1 VISLRPFAIRP
12 ARLAL
17 LGGLLL
23 VVVPLPLIA
32 RQDCGGAWRRE
43 FRFSEGSGGDLFG
56 WSVARIGDLDGDGV
70 AEAVISAP
78 FFSPDADGR
87 DEGAVFVYSGSTG
100 LLLRQFLAGGSLG
113 RLGYSVA
120 DAGDLDGDGV
130 DDLLIGAPES
140 STGGAGFRGSALV
153 YSGATGARILQV
165 DGIFLLTYFGASV
178 AGMGDVDGDGV
189 PDLLI
194 GAPVSSHDNGA
205 TFPGSVIL
213 ASGATGAFLQRFD
226 GILDGGY
233 FGLSVAAAGDVDGDG
248 LSDVLIGAPFAD
260 SGGIVDAGSAFLFS
274 SATGALLWKRDGNT
288 KSGFFGNSVAS
299 AGDLDGDGIPEFL
312 VGAPRSSP
320 SGITGTGEAFVF
332 SGATG
337 SLVHSF
343 FLTGPGAN
351 RFGYAVAGVA
361 DSDGD
366 GVRDL
371 LIGEASH
378 IGTGGA
384 HLFSGSTGRYLHF
397 LSVGPRD
404 VPAGTAV
411 ADMGDL
417 DGDGFPEYLVGLAG
431 NNALS
436 VPGSARIY
444 RHDRFLSADAGRLS
458 AAAGG
463 RVRFRLDYPLA
474 EAGARYVLLGSLTGL
489 GNTDVLGACVPIVFD
504 AFTGRMLGNPPP
516 GFRRTRGVLDAA
528 GDAAASF
535 TAAPGALS
543 HLVGRRVFFAAL
555 DFDTKTA
562 TRFGSAALSVEIV
575 P

>member
-1 VISLRPFAIRP
+1 MISLLPPAIRP
-12 ARLAL
+12 FRPVL
-17 LGGLLL
+17 LGSLFL
-23 VVVPLPLIA
+23 VLAPFPLPA
-32 RQDCGGAWRRE
+32 RQECGGRWRRE
-43 FRFSEGSGGDLFG
+43 FRFSEGAGGNLFG

-70 AEAVISAP
+70 AEAVVGAP
-78 FFSPDADGR
+78 FFSPDANGTDH
-87 DEGAVFVYSGSTG
+87 GAAFVFSGSTG
-100 LLLRQFLAGGSLG
+100 ALLQQFLASGNLYDV
-113 RLGYSVA
+113 GYSVA

-130 DDLLIGAPES
+130 DDVLVGAPES
-140 STGGAGFRGSALV
+140 LLPGQTGRGSALV
-153 YSGATGARILQV
+153 YSGATGALILQV
-165 DGIFLLTYFGASV
+165 DGGGFIIELGLSV
-178 AGMGDVDGDGV
+178 AGIGDLDGDGV
-189 PDLLI
+189 PDLLL
-194 GAPVSSHDNGA
+194 GAPLSSHDNGA
-205 TFPGSVIL
+205 TLPGSVLL

-226 GILDGGY
+226 GILDRGY

-274 SATGALLWKRDGNT
+274 SSSGALLWKRDGNT
-288 KSGFFGNSVAS
+288 KSGLFGNSVAS

-337 SLVHSF
+337 ALVHSF
-343 FLTGPGAN
+343 FPGGQDAN
-351 RFGYAVAGVA
+351 RFGSAVAGVA

-371 LIGEASH
+371 LIGEPSSLTH
-378 IGTGGA
+378 GGA
-384 HLFSGSTGRYLHF
+384 FLFSGASGRFLHF
-397 LSVGPRD
+397 FSVGPRD
-404 VPAGTAV
+404 YRAGSAV
-411 ADMGDL
+411 AGMGDL
-417 DGDGFPEYLVGLAG
+417 DGDGFPEYLVGMAG
-431 NNALS
+431 SQTGS

-458 AAAGG
+458 AASGG
-463 RVRFRLDYPLA
+463 RVRFRLDYPEA
-474 EAGARYVLLGSLTGL
+474 EAGARYVLLGSLAGL

-504 AFTGRMLGNPPP
+504 AFTGRMLGNPPG

-528 GDAAASF
+528 GDATASF
-535 TAAPGALS
+535 TAAPGALA